1 MKDFFKYL
9 TTGEEDKNWGIY
21 LTVVGNAR
29 IKPQD
34 PYPSS
39 DHPTGYFYQ
48 WIDGRILKEFQV
60 NYISEGRGV
69 LELESG
75 TFAIKPGSLMVI
87 RPGVWHRYKPD
98 RESGWHE
105 HYIGFNGDSADHFL
119 NQSVFAA
126 KQPLIHCGF
135 RQELVDTYQ
144 KIFDLVQ
151 EESPGYQQIC
161 SGLVLKLLG
170 YVVAFKKQQNFSGKL
185 IEKTIQQIRLYIHD
199 NVEEELDLAQVAEQH
214 QIGYSYFRKMFKK
227 YTGVSPHQYQL
238 GLKVLRARELLLTT
252 DKSIKEIGYIL
263 GFSSIYYF
271 SRFFK
276 DKMGLNPSD
285 LRNGSR
291 GQANGG
297 IGEQ

>member
-21 LTVVGNAR
+21 LNVVGNAR
-29 IKPQD
+29 IIPRAT
-34 PYPSS
+34 YPSNE
-39 DHPTGYFYQ
+39 HPTGYFYK
-48 WIDGRILKEFQV
+48 WIDGRILKEFQI
-60 NYISEGRGV
+60 NYISEGSGI

-75 TFAIKPGSLMVI
+75 RYLIKPGSLLVI

-98 RESGWHE
+98 RETGWHE
-105 HYIGFNGDSADHFL
+105 HYIGFNGDSASHFL
-119 NQSVFAA
+119 NQSVFAK
-126 KQPLIHCGF
+126 KQPIINCGF

-144 KIFDLVQ
+144 KVFDLVQ
-151 EESPGYQQIC
+151 EETPGYQQVC

-170 YVVAFKKQQNFSGKL
+170 YVVAFKKQQKFSGKP

-199 NVEEELDLAQVAEQH
+199 NVEEDIDLAQVAEQH

-252 DKSIKEIGYIL
+252 DKSIKEIGYKL

-276 DKMGLNPSD
+276 EKMGLNPSD
-285 LRNGSR
+285 LRNGNR
-291 GQANGG
+291 GQGNVP
-297 IGEQ
+297 